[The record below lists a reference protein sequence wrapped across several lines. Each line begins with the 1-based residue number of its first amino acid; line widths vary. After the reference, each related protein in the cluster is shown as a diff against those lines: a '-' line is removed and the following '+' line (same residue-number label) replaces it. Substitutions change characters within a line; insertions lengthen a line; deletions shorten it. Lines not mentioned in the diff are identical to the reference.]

1 MVDRNIAPEQM
12 VDIISHYDDKVR
24 KLEGYYAIPYPIRQG
39 CVAAYFPEAN
49 VLTSINNTCGGCET
63 PAYKSVKV
71 QVTISSADRGFPP
84 IAVPAC

>member
-1 MVDRNIAPEQM
+1 L
-12 VDIISHYDDKVR
+12 VDIISFYDDKVR

-49 VLTSINNTCGGCET
+49 ALLSINNTCGSYET

-71 QVTISSADRGFPP
+71 EVRDSNSSAGRGFPP
-84 IAVPAC
+84 ITVPVY